1 MTGEA
6 ADAVAEARELLNIAW
21 QGLWAGYLRHAA
33 EDGWAAADD
42 MAMATAVALARG
54 WPYDT
59 CGKFLEVMH
68 NVAARL
74 GTIALTCPL
83 SWLTP
88 LG

>member
-1 MTGEA
+1 MTG
-6 ADAVAEARELLNIAW
+6 DAVAEARELLNIAW

-33 EDGWAAADD
+33 EDGWGAAADD
-42 MAMATAVALARG
+42 MAVALALG

-68 NVAARL
+68 NVAART
-74 GTIALTCPL
+74 GDNALTCL
-83 SWLTP
+83 LNWLTP